1 MAEHGE
7 ALQILAE
14 HDPATPTRASTMA
27 KDQPSET
34 EPIYLGL
41 EDVLTLYG
49 LIIGGSAAEAADHL
63 SKRSGLDGALARLG
77 HYWHYETADLAL
89 QAAVLA
95 HGIAEGQ
102 HFIDG
107 NKRTALVAMPTY
119 LEINGLRV
127 KASDREL
134 ADWILGLSAGA
145 TPVDLAK
152 ILRSA
157 WAET

>member
-1 MAEHGE
+1 MERPCKS
-7 ALQILAE
+7 LPNTI
-14 HDPATPTRASTMA
+14 PTPTRASTMA
-27 KDQPSET
+27 EDQSSET
-34 EPIYLGL
+34 EPIYLAL

-49 LIIGGSAAEAADHL
+49 LIIGGTAAQAADHL
-63 SKRSGLDGALARLG
+63 SKREGLDGALARLG
-77 HYWHYETADLAL
+77 HYSHYESADLAF

-107 NKRTALVAMPTY
+107 NKRTALVAMLTF

-127 KASDREL
+127 EASDRDL

-157 WAET
+157 WTEA